1 MTFSVTIRQSGEPMG
16 APVTV
21 EMGDTILAA
30 ALAKGLPFPHSC
42 QAGNC
47 GSCKVRLVS
56 GDVDMTP
63 YSEFALTDRER
74 ADGLILACRSV
85 PWEDCAVELLDD
97 DEIAVHPQREL
108 VCWVNGL
115 ENLTH
120 DIKRVVL
127 TIESGG
133 PFSFAAGQYAS
144 VTFPGQRPRD
154 YSMANRPDE
163 DALEFH
169 IRNTGGAASRYAY
182 ETLRVGDRVQVDG
195 PLGTSHLREAHEGP
209 ILAIAGGSGLAPIKS
224 IVETALAKGMRQPI
238 DLYVGARRE
247 HDLYLQDHFLALGQ
261 RHPNLRFAPALSEPD
276 APTDKRVGHVGEV
289 AVSELRHSDQV
300 RAYLAGP
307 PAMVESATAL
317 LTERGVP
324 AHRIHADAFY
334 SEDEKQALEAAQ

>member
-1 MTFSVTIRQSGEPMG
+1 MTFSVTIQRSGEPLG
-16 APVTV
+16 EPVMV

-30 ALAKGLPFPHSC
+30 ALARGLPFPHSC

-47 GSCKVRLVS
+47 GTCKVRLVG

-63 YSEFALTDRER
+63 YSEFALTTQER

-85 PWEDCAVELLDD
+85 PWEDCEIALLEE
-97 DEIAVHPQREL
+97 DEIVVHPQREL
-108 VCWVNGL
+108 TCEVSGL
-115 ENLTH
+115 EILTH

-127 TIESGG
+127 TVIAGG
-133 PFSFAAGQYAS
+133 PFAFSAGQYAR

-163 DALEFH
+163 TALEFH
-169 IRNTGGAASRYAY
+169 IRNTGGAVSRHVYDA
-182 ETLRVGDRVQVDG
+182 LRLGDSVQVEG
-195 PLGTSHLREAHEGP
+195 PIGTSHLREAHDGP

-238 DLYVGARRE
+238 HLYVGARRDR
-247 HDLYLQDHFLALGQ
+247 DLYLENRLFDLAQ
-261 RHPNLRFAPALSEPD
+261 RHPNLRFTPVLSEPD
-276 APTDKRVGHVGEV
+276 GPTDRRVGYVGEV
-289 AVSELRHSDQV
+289 AEGELTDPEQT

-307 PAMVESATAL
+307 PAMVEATTL
-317 LTERGVP
+317 LLVERGVP
-324 AHRIHADAFY
+324 PRHIHADAFY